1 MRKFAYGLFLILVI
15 VAVILDPVRFRNP
28 ANVWVWW
35 AAQLVL
41 IAVLFKLFRRAI
53 QTYYKE
59 EIVPSRAR
67 KIDQIEPVPE
77 DEAYALQRLAGR
89 MQLDARQARILAL
102 AMLQPAELRERVA
115 ERYRPGPR
123 TLTQEV
129 TIEAK
134 VPGRLFDLGK
144 RAPGSRE
151 RMDTFFP
158 VLVIPKG
165 SFSDNFALYGVD
177 DDRVPVLSYRE
188 YLQLAARLM
197 RIFFY
202 LAYGVKTD
210 EQWQKVKS
218 EAAKR
223 PLDRNVYHLEHRA
236 ICEIMQRAPANIEVK
251 ETLGVSPVSSEAERI
266 AAHIEELDVQPER
279 VVYLRLAAALLR
291 KMSRHYALVAAT
303 RTDEDGR
310 IFVRYQRT
318 LIPELDLTSDDLETV
333 PKRMTRVVGKLHE
346 LVRRSRA
353 WLRILLGARPISVT
367 VSLDNAWTCQSYHV
381 RVDAPDGLYL
391 ANQVLIASKKYLG
404 LTGDRY
410 KAKGAPTSAHYR
422 FRRRLGQSYAHFYGR
437 FFPSPLPDERRPKL
451 RLEFYEVPP
460 GSGFRAAVASAACM
474 ILVWVVGFVISRTT
488 DPGSDVPAWLLV
500 FPGVAASWLGF
511 DAPTGRLFEGTLA
524 ARLSLAATTII
535 SVSASGL
542 FVLNRSGLNL
552 FDGSLPTDTRL
563 FSLRMYSA
571 FSVLGITKWAWAIL
585 TVLAIFNTLYI
596 VNRWLRYSWRF
607 KCLAERKDPDEVS

>member
-15 VAVILDPVRFRNP
+15 IAVILDPVRFRNP

-35 AAQLVL
+35 VVQLFL
-41 IAVLFKLFRRAI
+41 IAVLFRFFRRAI

-59 EIVPSRAR
+59 EIAPSRAR

-89 MQLDARQARILAL
+89 IQLDARQARILAL

-115 ERYRPGPR
+115 ERYLPGHR

-144 RAPGSRE
+144 SAPGSRE
-151 RMDTFFP
+151 CMDTFFP

-165 SFSDNFALYGVD
+165 SFSDNFALYGVG

-223 PLDRNVYHLEHRA
+223 PLERNVYHLEHRA

-251 ETLGVSPVSSEAERI
+251 ETLGVSPVSSEAEKI
-266 AAHIEELDVQPER
+266 AAHIEELDVQPDR

-318 LIPELDLTSDDLETV
+318 LIPELDLGSDDLEAV
-333 PKRMTRVVGKLHE
+333 AKRMTRVVGRLYD

-391 ANQVLIASKKYLG
+391 ANQVLIASEEYLG
-404 LTGDRY
+404 LTEDRY
-410 KAKGAPTSAHYR
+410 KAKDAPTSAHYR

-524 ARLSLAATTII
+524 ARLSLVATTVI

-552 FDGSLPTDTRL
+552 FDGSLPTGTRL
-563 FSLRMYSA
+563 FSLRMYGA

-596 VNRWLRYSWRF
+596 GNRWLRYSWRF